1 MARPIPELDELVTLI
16 QASLGNAGE
25 LLSDARLLLVAGRAP
40 RAHALATLAFEEI
53 GKAFICILAV
63 VPSSAPLFGIRSE
76 GDFWKAWNSHTD
88 KLAWARGF
96 LFLLIREPSASVA
109 DTVTRLANTSLADH
123 LRKMRGLY
131 VDYADG
137 SVLVPSDVTSAEAA
151 ELASDV
157 QAVLDIAT
165 SVWGHDGMRERLHEL
180 REQYADQ
187 FSNLLTLAA
196 EVIARDPDAAL
207 DATRQML
214 QDGLQTMGNTTEL
227 AG

>member
-1 MARPIPELDELVTLI
+1 MARPIPEFDELVMLI
-16 QASLGNAGE
+16 QASLRNAGE
-25 LLSDARLLLVAGRAP
+25 LLADARMLLAADRAP

-63 VPSSAPLFGIRSE
+63 APAPAPLFGIRSE

-96 LFLLIREPSASVA
+96 LSLLIQEPSVPVA
-109 DTVTRLANTSLADH
+109 DTVTRLADTSLADH

-131 VDYADG
+131 VDYTDG
-137 SVLVPSDVTSAEAA
+137 SVLVPSDITGAEAA

-165 SVWGHDGMRERLHEL
+165 SVWGHDGMRERL
-180 REQYADQ
+180 REIHGQYAGE
-187 FSNLLTLAA
+187 FSNLLTMAA
-196 EVIARDPDAAL
+196 EAIARDPDAAL
-207 DATRQML
+207 GTTRQMM
-214 QDGLQTMGNTTEL
+214 QDGLQAGQNTAEQP
-227 AG
+227 G

>member
-1 MARPIPELDELVTLI
+1 MARPIPDLDELVTLI
-16 QASLGNAGE
+16 QASLRNAGE
-25 LLSDARLLLVAGRAP
+25 LLSDARLLLAADRAP

-63 VPSSAPLFGIRSE
+63 VPSAPLFGIRSE

-96 LFLLIREPSASVA
+96 LSLLIQEPSAPVA
-109 DTVTRLANTSLADH
+109 DTVTRLADTSLADH

-131 VDYADG
+131 VDYAGG
-137 SVLVPSDVTSAEAA
+137 SVLVPSDITSAEAA

-180 REQYADQ
+180 HEQYADQ

-196 EVIARDPDAAL
+196 QVIARDPDAAL
-207 DATRQML
+207 NTTRQML
-214 QDGLQTMGNTTEL
+214 QDGLQATGNTTEQ